1 MSRPLVVLGVTGG
14 IAAYKSADL
23 IRRLKDQE
31 FDVQVVA
38 TKSAL
43 KFVGETTFAALS
55 GNPVISDIWDQSH
68 NVEHVQLAKKADAIV
83 VAPATADFLAHL
95 VYGFANDALLATL
108 LVAKCPVVLAPA
120 MHTEMWE
127 NSATRENVATLRRRG
142 FLVLEPAV
150 GQLTGADQGVG
161 RLPETNEIARV
172 VKQVVNRNS
181 TNLPNDLSGLN
192 VLISAGGTREAIDPI
207 RFIGNRASGKQGVAL
222 ALTALSRGAKVTL
235 VAANLNVSVPA
246 GVEFVAANTAA
257 EMLEQMKLRA
267 GSADIVI
274 MNAAVADYFMPN
286 PETAKI
292 KKTSDNLTI
301 ELNKTA
307 DILSLL
313 SANKP
318 VKQYLVGFAAE
329 TTDSD
334 EELVSLAKNKLQSK
348 NADLIVGNRVSST
361 LGINS
366 DENQAIMV
374 SKDEAISLAKSDKL
388 VLADAIWDFI
398 VKDMTKV
405 GQVRKSPVEPDLA

>member
-23 IRRLKDQE
+23 IRRLKDQD

-150 GQLTGADQGVG
+150 GQLTGAEQGVG

-192 VLISAGGTREAIDPI
+192 VLISAGGTREALDPI

-274 MNAAVADYFMPN
+274 MNAAVADYFIPN
-286 PETAKI
+286 PEAAKI
-292 KKTSDNLTI
+292 KKTSDTLTI
-301 ELNKTA
+301 ELSKTA

-313 SANKP
+313 SSSKP

-334 EELVSLAKNKLQSK
+334 DELVSLAKNKLQSK
-348 NADLIVGNRVSST
+348 KADLIVGNRVSST

>member
-23 IRRLKDQE
+23 IRRLKDQD

-142 FLVLEPAV
+142 FLVLEPAI
-150 GQLTGADQGVG
+150 GQLTGAEQGVG

-192 VLISAGGTREAIDPI
+192 VLISAGGTREALDPI

-246 GVEFVAANTAA
+246 GVELVAANTAA

-274 MNAAVADYFMPN
+274 MNAAVADYFIPN

-292 KKTSDNLTI
+292 KKTSDTLTI
-301 ELNKTA
+301 ELSKTA

-313 SANKP
+313 SASKP

-334 EELVSLAKNKLQSK
+334 DELVSLAKNKLQSK
-348 NADLIVGNRVSST
+348 KADLIVGNRVSST

>member
-23 IRRLKDQE
+23 IRRLKDQD

-68 NVEHVQLAKKADAIV
+68 NVEHVQSAKKADAIV

-192 VLISAGGTREAIDPI
+192 VLISAGGTREALDPI

-246 GVEFVAANTAA
+246 GVELVAANTAA

-274 MNAAVADYFMPN
+274 MNAAVADYFIPN

-292 KKTSDNLTI
+292 KKTSDTLII
-301 ELNKTA
+301 ELSKTA

-313 SANKP
+313 SASKP

-334 EELVSLAKNKLQSK
+334 DELVSLAKNKLQSK
-348 NADLIVGNRVSST
+348 KADLIVGNRVSST

>member
-207 RFIGNRASGKQGVAL
+207 RFIGNRASGKQGVSLAL
-222 ALTALSRGAKVTL
+222 AALSRGAKVTL
-235 VAANLNVSVPA
+235 VAANLNVNVPA

-292 KKTSDNLTI
+292 KKTSENLTI

-313 SANKP
+313 SVNKP

-334 EELVSLAKNKLQSK
+334 EELVSLAKNKLQRK
-348 NADLIVGNRVSST
+348 NVDLIVGNRVSST

-405 GQVRKSPVEPDLA
+405 GQVSKSPVEPDLA

>member
-274 MNAAVADYFMPN
+274 MNAAVADYFIPN

-292 KKTSDNLTI
+292 KKTSENLTI
-301 ELNKTA
+301 ELSKTA

-313 SANKP
+313 SENKP

-405 GQVRKSPVEPDLA
+405 GQVSKSPVEPDLA

>member
-192 VLISAGGTREAIDPI
+192 VLISAGGTREALDPI

-274 MNAAVADYFMPN
+274 MNAAVADYFIPN

-301 ELNKTA
+301 ELSKTA

-313 SANKP
+313 SASKP

-334 EELVSLAKNKLQSK
+334 DELVSLAKNKLQSK
-348 NADLIVGNRVSST
+348 KADLIVGNRVSST

-366 DENQAIMV
+366 DENQVIMV
-374 SKDEAISLAKSDKL
+374 SKDDAISLAKSDKL

>member
-172 VKQVVNRNS
+172 VKQVVNRNL

-192 VLISAGGTREAIDPI
+192 VLISAGGTREALDPI

-274 MNAAVADYFMPN
+274 MNAAVADYFIPN

-301 ELNKTA
+301 ELSKTA

-313 SANKP
+313 SASKP

-334 EELVSLAKNKLQSK
+334 DELVSLAKNKLQSK
-348 NADLIVGNRVSST
+348 KADLIVGNRVSST

>member
-292 KKTSDNLTI
+292 KKTSENLTI

-334 EELVSLAKNKLQSK
+334 EELVSLAKNKLHSK

>member
-150 GQLTGADQGVG
+150 GQLTGEDQGVG

-192 VLISAGGTREAIDPI
+192 VLISAGGTREALDPI

-274 MNAAVADYFMPN
+274 MNAAVADYFIPN

-301 ELNKTA
+301 ELSRTA

-313 SANKP
+313 SASKP

-334 EELVSLAKNKLQSK
+334 DELVSLAKNKLQSK
-348 NADLIVGNRVSST
+348 KADLIVGNRVSST

-366 DENQAIMV
+366 DENQVIMV

>member
-23 IRRLKDQE
+23 IRRLKDQD

-192 VLISAGGTREAIDPI
+192 VLISAGGTREALDPI

-274 MNAAVADYFMPN
+274 MNAAVADYFIPN

-292 KKTSDNLTI
+292 KKTSDTLTI
-301 ELNKTA
+301 ELSKTA

-313 SANKP
+313 SASKP

-334 EELVSLAKNKLQSK
+334 DELVSLAKNKLQSK
-348 NADLIVGNRVSST
+348 KADLIVGNRVSST

>member
-23 IRRLKDQE
+23 IRRLKDQD

-192 VLISAGGTREAIDPI
+192 VLISAGGTREALDPI

-246 GVEFVAANTAA
+246 GVELVAANTAA

-274 MNAAVADYFMPN
+274 MNAAVADYFIPN

-292 KKTSDNLTI
+292 KKTSDTLTI
-301 ELNKTA
+301 ELSKTV

-313 SANKP
+313 SASKP

-334 EELVSLAKNKLQSK
+334 DELVSLAKNKLQSK
-348 NADLIVGNRVSST
+348 KADLIVGNRVSST

-366 DENQAIMV
+366 DENQVIMV

>member
-23 IRRLKDQE
+23 IRRLKDQD

-142 FLVLEPAV
+142 FLVLEPAI
-150 GQLTGADQGVG
+150 GQLTGAEQGVG

-172 VKQVVNRNS
+172 VKQVVNRKS

-192 VLISAGGTREAIDPI
+192 VLISAGGTREALDPI

-274 MNAAVADYFMPN
+274 MNAAVADYFIPN

-292 KKTSDNLTI
+292 KKTSDTLTI
-301 ELNKTA
+301 ELSKTA

-313 SANKP
+313 SASKP

-334 EELVSLAKNKLQSK
+334 DELVSLAKNKLQSK
-348 NADLIVGNRVSST
+348 KADLIVGNRVSST

>member
-257 EMLEQMKLRA
+257 EMLEHMKLRA

-274 MNAAVADYFMPN
+274 MNAAVADYFIPN

-301 ELNKTA
+301 ELSKTA

-313 SANKP
+313 SENKP

-405 GQVRKSPVEPDLA
+405 GQVSKSPVEPDLA

>member
-23 IRRLKDQE
+23 IRRLKDQD

-192 VLISAGGTREAIDPI
+192 VLISAGGTREALDPI

-246 GVEFVAANTAA
+246 GVELVAANTAA

-274 MNAAVADYFMPN
+274 MNAAVADYFISN

-292 KKTSDNLTI
+292 KKTSDTLTI
-301 ELNKTA
+301 ELSKTA

-313 SANKP
+313 SASKP

-334 EELVSLAKNKLQSK
+334 DELVSLAKNKLQSK
-348 NADLIVGNRVSST
+348 KADLIVGNRVSST

>member
-23 IRRLKDQE
+23 IRRLKDQD

-192 VLISAGGTREAIDPI
+192 VLISAGGTREALDPI

-274 MNAAVADYFMPN
+274 MNAAVADYFIPN

-292 KKTSDNLTI
+292 KKTSDTLTI
-301 ELNKTA
+301 ELSKTV

-313 SANKP
+313 SASKP
-318 VKQYLVGFAAE
+318 VKQYLVGFSAE

-334 EELVSLAKNKLQSK
+334 DELVSLAKNKLQSK
-348 NADLIVGNRVSST
+348 KADLIVGNRVSST

>member
-23 IRRLKDQE
+23 IRRLKDQD

-192 VLISAGGTREAIDPI
+192 VLISAGGTREALDPI

-274 MNAAVADYFMPN
+274 MNAAVADYFIPN

-292 KKTSDNLTI
+292 KKTSDTLTI
-301 ELNKTA
+301 ELSKTV

-313 SANKP
+313 SASKP

-329 TTDSD
+329 TTDSYD
-334 EELVSLAKNKLQSK
+334 ELVSLAKNKLQSK
-348 NADLIVGNRVSST
+348 KADLIVGNRVSST

>member
-23 IRRLKDQE
+23 IRRLKDQD

-161 RLPETNEIARV
+161 RLPETIEIARV

-192 VLISAGGTREAIDPI
+192 VLISAGGTREALDPI

-274 MNAAVADYFMPN
+274 MNAAVADYFIPN

-292 KKTSDNLTI
+292 KKTSDTLTI
-301 ELNKTA
+301 ELSKTA

-313 SANKP
+313 SASKP

-334 EELVSLAKNKLQSK
+334 DELVSLAKNKLQSK
-348 NADLIVGNRVSST
+348 KADLIVGNRVSST

>member
-23 IRRLKDQE
+23 IRRLKDQD

-192 VLISAGGTREAIDPI
+192 VLISAGGTREALDPI

-246 GVEFVAANTAA
+246 GVELVAANTAA

-274 MNAAVADYFMPN
+274 MNAAVADYFIPN

-292 KKTSDNLTI
+292 KKTSDTLTI
-301 ELNKTA
+301 ELSKTA

-313 SANKP
+313 SASKP

-329 TTDSD
+329 TTDSYD
-334 EELVSLAKNKLQSK
+334 ELVSLAKNKLQSK
-348 NADLIVGNRVSST
+348 KADLIVGNRVSST

>member
-274 MNAAVADYFMPN
+274 MNAAVADYFIPN

-301 ELNKTA
+301 ELSKTA

-313 SANKP
+313 SENKP

-405 GQVRKSPVEPDLA
+405 GQVSKSPVEPDLA

>member
-274 MNAAVADYFMPN
+274 MNAAVADYFIPN
-286 PETAKI
+286 PETGKI
-292 KKTSDNLTI
+292 KKTSENLTI

-334 EELVSLAKNKLQSK
+334 EELVLLAKNKLHSK

-405 GQVRKSPVEPDLA
+405 GQVSKSPVEPDLA

>member
-23 IRRLKDQE
+23 IRRLKDQD

-192 VLISAGGTREAIDPI
+192 VLISAGGTREALDPI

-222 ALTALSRGAKVTL
+222 ALTALGRGAKVTL

-257 EMLEQMKLRA
+257 EMSEQMKLRA

-274 MNAAVADYFMPN
+274 MNAAVADYFIPN

-292 KKTSDNLTI
+292 KKTSDTLTI
-301 ELNKTA
+301 ELSKTA

-313 SANKP
+313 SASKP

-334 EELVSLAKNKLQSK
+334 DELVSLAKNKLQSK
-348 NADLIVGNRVSST
+348 KADLIVGNRVSST

>member
-207 RFIGNRASGKQGVAL
+207 RFIGNRASGKQGVSLAL
-222 ALTALSRGAKVTL
+222 AALSRGAKVTL
-235 VAANLNVSVPA
+235 VAANLNINVPA

-292 KKTSDNLTI
+292 KKTSENLTI

-334 EELVSLAKNKLQSK
+334 EELVSLAKNKLQRK
-348 NADLIVGNRVSST
+348 NVDLIVGNRVSST

-405 GQVRKSPVEPDLA
+405 GQVSKSSVEPDLA

>member
-192 VLISAGGTREAIDPI
+192 VLISAGGTREALDPI

-246 GVEFVAANTAA
+246 GVELVAANTAA

-274 MNAAVADYFMPN
+274 MNAAVADYFIPN

-301 ELNKTA
+301 ELSRTA

-313 SANKP
+313 SASKP

-334 EELVSLAKNKLQSK
+334 DELVSLAKNKLQSK
-348 NADLIVGNRVSST
+348 KADLIVGNRVSST

-366 DENQAIMV
+366 DENQVIMV

>member
-192 VLISAGGTREAIDPI
+192 VLISAGGTREALDPI

-274 MNAAVADYFMPN
+274 MNAAVADYFIPN

-292 KKTSDNLTI
+292 KKTSDTLTI
-301 ELNKTA
+301 ELSKTA

-313 SANKP
+313 SASKP

-334 EELVSLAKNKLQSK
+334 DELVSLAKNKLQSK
-348 NADLIVGNRVSST
+348 KADLIVGNRVSST